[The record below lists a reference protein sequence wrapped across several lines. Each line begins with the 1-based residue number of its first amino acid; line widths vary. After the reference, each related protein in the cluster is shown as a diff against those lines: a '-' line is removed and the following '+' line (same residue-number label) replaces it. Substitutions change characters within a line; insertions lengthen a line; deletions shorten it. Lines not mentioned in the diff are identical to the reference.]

1 MNNLPTLDRRTCWG
15 MFLLCMATLMYELV
29 LTRIFSVLMWYHFA
43 SMAISLAL
51 FGLGAAALTLALAPR
66 WFPLERAESLAARW
80 ALLFC
85 LGVALFFGI
94 FVLFRLHPQF
104 GFTVLSFFHQ
114 PHYQPFQQGPGGA
127 AVPAGMLPALGAL
140 YLVTAFPFYCSGLAV
155 TLLLTRHLRDINR
168 LYCWDLLGA
177 GAGCLAIIGVLNLVG
192 GITALLVIA
201 AVGLVAAALFL
212 PIGAPRA
219 RRLGLWLVLA
229 LLAGVGAGNLLT
241 GFAEIRFAR
250 GRYEPNLVW
259 SAWNS
264 YSRVAV
270 YPSHG
275 QEQERAWGLS
285 RSYRGPIPEQ
295 LGMVIDDSG
304 YTNLFRRDD
313 ARFREYFRA
322 NVISLAYLLRP
333 EARALAIGPGGGKDV
348 LAALA
353 MDAREVTAVELN
365 SLIARAVNERFAAF
379 SGELY
384 RDPRVRLVVDE
395 GRSFVRRAGQTYD
408 VIQASAVFGRMAPAA
423 GAFTLAE
430 NNLYTIE
437 AFRDYWDSL
446 SDEGILSISRFIFE
460 RETLRLVSLGLHL
473 LKEQGVADPAAHLA
487 VIRERGLANFML
499 KRTPF
504 TTEELAQL
512 RAEVRAREYDV
523 VFMPDAREG
532 DSHYHQLIAAQGSA
546 AFYRDFPF
554 DIRPV
559 SDDRPFF
566 YYMLKPADFV
576 RLLSFPEQSPFED
589 RAILTLRNL
598 LVVVT
603 VLVLVCLL
611 LPLALLRGR
620 ELRGAGTGARL
631 LYFACLGLGFM
642 LIEIGLL
649 RRFTVFLGPPIYALA
664 VVLFALLVF
673 AGLGSLLAA
682 RCRAGA
688 EKTVLSRVLVALVLL
703 SLVYVAVL
711 PPLLAGWLTVPLALR
726 CVLAVLLL
734 APLGLLLGM
743 PLPLGMKV
751 FHPTPAGV
759 PWSWGIN
766 SATSVFGAIFA
777 AVLSMN
783 LGFTLTLLCGVGVY
797 GLALAALGWFRVR
810 VAG

>member
-1 MNNLPTLDRRTCWG
+1 MNNSSTLDRRTCWG

-51 FGLGAAALTLALAPR
+51 FGLGAAALTIALAPR
-66 WFPLERAESLAARW
+66 WFPLERGALIAARW
-80 ALLFC
+80 SALFAV
-85 LGVALFFGI
+85 GVALFFGL
-94 FVLFRLHPQF
+94 FVLFRLYPQF

-114 PHYQPFQQGPGGA
+114 PHYQPFQQGPGA
-127 AVPAGMLPALGAL
+127 TSVPAGMLPALAAL

-177 GAGCLAIIGVLNLVG
+177 GAGCLAIIAVLNLVG
-192 GITALLVIA
+192 GITAILVIA
-201 AVGLVAAALFL
+201 ALGLAAAALFL
-212 PIGAPRA
+212 PADAPRG
-219 RRLGLWLVLA
+219 RRAGLWLVLA
-229 LLAGVGAGNLLT
+229 VLTAAGIGNYVADY
-241 GFAEIRFAR
+241 AEIRFAR
-250 GRYEPNLVW
+250 GRYEPGMIW
-259 SAWNS
+259 SGWNS
-264 YSRVAV
+264 FSRVAV
-270 YPSHG
+270 YPSQG

-304 YTNLFRRDD
+304 YTTLFRRDD
-313 ARFREYFRA
+313 ERFREFFRA
-322 NVISLAYLLRP
+322 NVISLAYALRP
-333 EARALAIGPGGGKDV
+333 GAAALAIGPGGGKDV
-348 LAALA
+348 LVALA
-353 MDAREVTAVELN
+353 ADAARVTAVELN
-365 SLIARAVNERFAAF
+365 SLIAEAVNERFAAF

-395 GRSFVRRAGQTYD
+395 GRSFVRRSSETFD

-423 GAFTLAE
+423 GAFTLSE
-430 NNLYTIE
+430 NNLYTVE
-437 AFRDYWDSL
+437 AFRDYWERL
-446 SDEGILSISRFIFE
+446 SDDGILSVSRFIFE
-460 RETLRLVSLGLHL
+460 RETLRLVSLGLEL
-473 LKEQGVADPAAHLA
+473 LKEKGVEDPAAHLV

-499 KRTPF
+499 KRSPF
-504 TTEELAQL
+504 TTEELSFL
-512 RAEVRAREYDV
+512 REEARAREYDL
-523 VFMPDAREG
+523 VFMPDARDG
-532 DSHYHQLIAAQGSA
+532 DSHYHRLIASQGSD
-546 AFYRDFPF
+546 AFYREFPF

-566 YYMLKPADFV
+566 YYMLKPEDFL
-576 RLLSFPEQSPFED
+576 RLLTFPEQSPFED

-603 VLVLVCLL
+603 GLVLVCLL

-620 ELRGAGTGARL
+620 ELRTPGTAPRL

-673 AGLGSLLAA
+673 AGIGSLLAA
-682 RCRAGA
+682 RCGPGA
-688 EKTVLSRVLVALVLL
+688 ERRMLLRLLPALILL

-711 PPLLAGWLTVPLALR
+711 PPVLTSWLTLPLLLR
-726 CVLAVLLL
+726 CVLAVVLL
-734 APLGLLLGM
+734 APLGLILGM
-743 PLPLGMKV
+743 PLPLGMRA
-751 FHPTPAGV
+751 FHPTPAAV

-783 LGFTLTLLCGVGVY
+783 FGFTLTLLAGVGVY
-797 GLALAALGWFRVR
+797 LVGLAAVWWYRPG
-810 VAG
+810 